1 MIPII
6 SRIIAV
12 ADSWDAMISKRAY
25 RNALPKDYAL
35 QEIINN
41 SGKQFD
47 PRVVKAFLE
56 VIEEEEDNI
65 SIA

>member
-1 MIPII
+1 
-6 SRIIAV
+6 
-12 ADSWDAMISKRAY
+12 AMISKRAY